1 MSSDLSRRA
10 LSADATRAQ
19 IIREARRVFARDGF
33 AAAGLVE
40 IARAANATT
49 GAIYHHFKDKK
60 GLFRATAEDVERELL
75 ERVGAIAVKES
86 DPWAQLRAGAIA
98 SLELSSEPNI
108 ARIIFHEAPSVIG
121 NAEWREIERRY
132 AFGMTVQLLVALKA
146 SGASRIRDA
155 ELTASMLLGALIEA
169 ATTIS
174 LAKDK
179 KTALADARATM
190 TYLVDALR
198 G

>member
-1 MSSDLSRRA
+1 V
-10 LSADATRAQ
+10 SADATRAE
-19 IIREARRVFARDGF
+19 IVREARKMFVRDGF

-60 GLFRATAEDVERELL
+60 GLFRAVAEDVERELM
-75 ERVGAIAVKES
+75 ERVGAIALKES

-98 SLELSSEPNI
+98 SLELSTEPDI

-121 NAEWREIERRY
+121 AAEWREIERRY
-132 AFGMTVQLLVALKA
+132 AFGLTVQLLEALKA

-155 ELTASMLLGALIEA
+155 ELAASMLLGALIEA

-174 LAKDK
+174 LAKEK
-179 KTALADARATM
+179 KAALSNARATM
-190 TYLVDALR
+190 LHFIDALKT
-198 G
+198 

>member
-1 MSSDLSRRA
+1 MSSETSRRSV
-10 LSADATRAQ
+10 SADATRAE
-19 IIREARRVFARDGF
+19 IVREARKVFVRDGF

-60 GLFRATAEDVERELL
+60 GLFRAVAEDVERELM
-75 ERVGAIAVKES
+75 ERVGAIALKES

-98 SLELSSEPNI
+98 SLELSTEPDI

-121 NAEWREIERRY
+121 AAEWREIERRY
-132 AFGMTVQLLVALKA
+132 AFGLTVQLLEALKA
-146 SGASRIRDA
+146 SGASRVRDA
-155 ELTASMLLGALIEA
+155 ELAASMLLGALIEA

-174 LAKDK
+174 LAKEK
-179 KTALADARATM
+179 KATLSNARATM
-190 TYLVDALR
+190 LHFIDALKA
-198 G
+198 